1 MRTASLTSQRGRMD
15 SRMLRASD
23 GSRVPLMASL
33 RTFLMT
39 SLTRYLDNMQGGP
52 STLAKQIRDGGYLR
66 MQVTSDDL

>member
-1 MRTASLTSQRGRMD
+1 M
-15 SRMLRASD
+15 
-23 GSRVPLMASL
+23 MASL

-39 SLTRYLDNMQGGP
+39 SLIRYLENMQGGP